1 MAELNDGGGGGK
13 KGGKVRS
20 KKNSGRVDLTA
31 MVDLAFLLITFFMLT
46 TSLNKPQ
53 AMDVNMPDKNKD
65 QNEQN
70 PEIDIADNRSITLLL
85 GSDDK
90 IVWYYGQLEKP
101 ITPPAVV
108 DYSKDGIRKIV
119 LEKKAQVPQV
129 AGGKDLIVVIR
140 PSDRSIQR
148 NLVDILDEMKITDV
162 KRFTIS
168 KIKPEEVE
176 VLEEQG
182 VYNE

>member
-1 MAELNDGGGGGK
+1 MPELTHDSGKNGGK
-13 KGGKVRS
+13 GRS
-20 KKNSGRVDLTA
+20 KKDGGRVDLTA

-65 QNEQN
+65 MNEKE

-85 GSDDK
+85 GSDNK
-90 IVWYYGQLEKP
+90 IAWYYGQLEKP
-101 ITPPAVV
+101 ITPPSVV
-108 DYSKDGIRKIV
+108 DYSEDGIRRVV

-162 KRFTIS
+162 KRFMIS
-168 KIKPEEVE
+168 KIKPEEVA
-176 VLEEQG
+176 VLEENG
-182 VYNE
+182 IYNE